1 MTRATVRLVALLS
14 LLGTLGPTVP
24 VLAQAPAPG
33 PASPADYILLTIFLK
48 HDQSK
53 TLEEINQQLD
63 QTGFW
68 AKFPPDGIAV
78 ESWYVMM
85 GIGQVV
91 TLRVPPAR
99 LREVNRAIE
108 LTAWKAFRTEFYP
121 TYDLREAVKGLRE
134 RALKK

>member
-1 MTRATVRLVALLS
+1 MA
-14 LLGTLGPTVP
+14 
-24 VLAQAPAPG
+24 
-33 PASPADYILLTIFLK
+33 
-48 HDQSK
+48 
-53 TLEEINQQLD
+53 LEEINQQLD
-63 QTGFW
+63 QSGFW
-68 AKFPPDGIAV
+68 AKFPPYGIAV

-99 LREVNRAIE
+99 LRELNRAIE

-121 TYDLREAVKGLRE
+121 TYDLREAVKALRE

>member
-1 MTRATVRLVALLS
+1 MSRSSARWASIGWRRNAARAGAC
-14 LLGTLGPTVP
+14 
-24 VLAQAPAPG
+24 
-33 PASPADYILLTIFLK
+33 DHILLTVFLR

-53 TLEEINQQLD
+53 TLDEINAQLD

-68 AKFPPDGIAV
+68 AKFPPHGIVV

-108 LTAWKAFRTEFYP
+108 QTAWKAFRTEFYP
-121 TYDLREAVKGLRE
+121 TYDLRQAVSALRE

>member
-1 MTRATVRLVALLS
+1 MTRLIALL
-14 LLGTLGPTVP
+14 V
-24 VLAQAPAPG
+24 VCALALPGSAAPQSPPG
-33 PASPADYILLTIFLK
+33 AATTPADYILLTVFLK

-53 TLEEINQQLD
+53 TLDEINAQLD

-99 LREVNRAIE
+99 LREVNRAVE
-108 LTAWKAFRTEFYP
+108 QTAWKSFRTEFYP
-121 TYDLREAVKGLRE
+121 TYDLRAAVTTLRE

>member
-1 MTRATVRLVALLS
+1 MTRRSMIACVSILTVLTSSSVA
-14 LLGTLGPTVP
+14 P
-24 VLAQAPAPG
+24 AHQPAPG
-33 PASPADYILLTIFLK
+33 PTSPADHVLLTVFLR

-68 AKFPPDGIAV
+68 AKFPPEGIAV

-99 LREVNRAIE
+99 LREVNLSVE
-108 LTAWKAFRTEFYP
+108 QNAWKAFRTEFYP
-121 TYDLREAVKGLRE
+121 TYDLREAVKGFRE
-134 RALKK
+134 QARKK